1 MGPRAM
7 RPLVF
12 AIVSVVLCSA
22 CEKIDYIELAP
33 AEIVLKQPNNQ
44 VWVEARPFSRAGN
57 RAKHARINWST
68 GDTAIATVSEKGQVT
83 PVADGDTEVIA
94 RIGDVEARVPVRVI
108 YVDRVVIEPA
118 ELVMTEGSESA
129 TIKVS
134 AFRKNGKPI
143 TDRSVVLKVADKNI
157 VQAVGTGQ
165 LLPLDPGTTTVDVQV
180 DDAHTSLKVTVEA
193 EKKEADK
200 KTKK

>member
-1 MGPRAM
+1 MGPPAM

-33 AEIVLKQPNNQ
+33 TEVVLKQPNNQ
-44 VWVEARPFSRAGN
+44 VYVEAKPFSRAGN
-57 RAKHARINWST
+57 RAKHATIDWSI
-68 GDTAIATVSEKGQVT
+68 GDAAIATVSGKGQVT

-108 YVDRVVIEPA
+108 YVDRIEVEPA
-118 ELVMTEGSESA
+118 ELIVTEGTEA
-129 TIKVS
+129 AKVVVK
-134 AFRKNGKPI
+134 AFRKNGKQI
-143 TDRSVVLKVADKNI
+143 TDRSVVMKVADKAI
-157 VQAVGTGQ
+157 AQVVGTGQ
-165 LLPLDPGTTTVDVQV
+165 ILPLDPGTTTIDVQV
-180 DDAHTSLKVTVEA
+180 DNAHTSLKVIVEA
-193 EKKEADK
+193 EKKEDK

>member
-1 MGPRAM
+1 MGPPAM

-33 AEIVLKQPNNQ
+33 TEVVLKQPNNQ
-44 VWVEARPFSRAGN
+44 VYVEAKPFSRAGN
-57 RAKHARINWST
+57 RAKHATIDWSI
-68 GDTAIATVSEKGQVT
+68 GDPAIATVSGKGQVT

-108 YVDRVVIEPA
+108 YVDRVEVEPT
-118 ELVMTEGSESA
+118 ELVVTEGTEA
-129 TIKVS
+129 AKVVVK
-134 AFRKNGKPI
+134 AFRKNGKQI
-143 TDRSVVLKVADKNI
+143 TDRSVVMKSGDKAI
-157 VQAVGTGQ
+157 AQVVGTGQ
-165 LLPLDPGTTTVDVQV
+165 ILPLDPGTTTIDVQV
-180 DDAHTSLKVTVEA
+180 DNAHTSLKVIVEA
-193 EKKEADK
+193 EKKEDK

>member
-33 AEIVLKQPNNQ
+33 TEIVLKQPNNQ
-44 VWVEARPFSRAGN
+44 VWVEAKPFSRAGN
-57 RAKHARINWST
+57 RAKHATIDWSVAD
-68 GDTAIATVSEKGQVT
+68 GSIAAVSGKGQVT

-108 YVDRVVIEPA
+108 YVDRVEVEPA
-118 ELVMTEGSESA
+118 ELIVTEGSEA
-129 TIKVS
+129 AKVTVK
-134 AFRKNGKPI
+134 AFRKNGKQI
-143 TDRSVVLKVADKNI
+143 TDRSVVMKTGDKTI
-157 VQAVGTGQ
+157 AQVVGTGQ
-165 LLPLDPGTTTVDVQV
+165 ILPLDPGTTTIDVQV
-180 DDAHTSLKVTVEA
+180 DNAHTSFKVTVEA
-193 EKKEADK
+193 EKKEDK